1 MSWNKADDYL
11 KKVNLHGKSRTS
23 HQKISIKKL
32 FLKISQ
38 NLQENTCTRVSFLMK
53 FIKAETLAQ
62 VFSSEFCVIF
72 NDTFFTEH
80 LLFLYYNFLL

>member
-1 MSWNKADDYL
+1 
-11 KKVNLHGKSRTS
+11 
-23 HQKISIKKL
+23 
-32 FLKISQ
+32 
-38 NLQENTCTRVSFLMK
+38 MK